1 LVLGCVRA
9 RFLTAV
15 RPHRLQRKGAIE
27 QMTQKLLSNMLL
39 DLETLKLVS
48 FNDLTEEAKMTPL
61 EARCLLL
68 EDDREW
74 EEYKKSPSQA
84 TLPSDPAGG
93 GHRAIPAVK
102 AEVQPPRQQSSGFGG
117 CVGSGAVDGLVGSA
131 GVGAVT
137 ERMTPAQFR
146 AQKEKEKE
154 KEAAAATAVHAPVPA
169 PVPAPAAT
177 FTPAAGLAVPEAK
190 QAPPAPAVGGW
201 GTSGGGAIFGAGNSV
216 GGNAFGGGGG
226 GFNASFGG
234 GVALGTLK
242 PFGAPVTS
250 AAEAAAAGAAGAVES
265 AGRGPG
271 GSGSMSAV
279 TSTVT
284 STVPPPPSFGGA
296 PAPVVG
302 GFGMGAGL

>member
-1 LVLGCVRA
+1 
-9 RFLTAV
+9 
-15 RPHRLQRKGAIE
+15 
-27 QMTQKLLSNMLL
+27 MTQKLLSNMLL

-48 FNDLTEEAKMTPL
+48 FHDLTEEATMTPL

>member
-1 LVLGCVRA
+1 
-9 RFLTAV
+9 
-15 RPHRLQRKGAIE
+15 
-27 QMTQKLLSNMLL
+27 MTQKLLSNMLL

-154 KEAAAATAVHAPVPA
+154 KEAAAATAVHAQVPA

-190 QAPPAPAVGGW
+190 QAPLAPAVGGW
-201 GTSGGGAIFGAGNSV
+201 G
-216 GGNAFGGGGG
+216 
-226 GFNASFGG
+226 ASLLK
-234 GVALGTLK
+234 GVLGL
-242 PFGAPVTS
+242 
-250 AAEAAAAGAAGAVES
+250 
-265 AGRGPG
+265 
-271 GSGSMSAV
+271 
-279 TSTVT
+279 
-284 STVPPPPSFGGA
+284 
-296 PAPVVG
+296 
-302 GFGMGAGL
+302 